1 MTIFRPVYLVIWIAA
16 AVVRLILFNLYP
28 DLPKSPVFL
37 VAFIAVVL
45 GVFQLVVYLPQRK
58 DGK

>member
-1 MTIFRPVYLVIWIAA
+1 MTIFRPVYLVIWIAV
-16 AVVRLILFNLYP
+16 AVALVILFNLYP

-45 GVFQLVVYLPQRK
+45 GVFQLVVYLRKRK
-58 DGK
+58 DAP